1 MDTKRKGFP
10 FASKLF
16 QIALVAAGACVNRK
30 SCSPY
35 LSYGEMLKTVS
46 LDGGMQATYAEV
58 RSGAIGMKIAAILG
72 TCPEAIKLAPIIR
85 ELRSHPQTE
94 CHVCV
99 TDQRQQE
106 VDGILEGF
114 EIIPDSSL
122 DLTAPGLSL
131 SGLTSVAMTML
142 DAFLRRETPHVVILE
157 GASTVTLAAALAAFY
172 RNIPIMHIESDYLTG
187 DMGAQWPHD
196 ANRVLISRLAE
207 LHFAP
212 TPGSRR
218 NLLTERVS
226 PESVIVSGST
236 MLDSLYY
243 AVDHVRRFPPVIPG
257 MPPIAESN
265 SQLPLVLIAG
275 HGHEGFEE
283 SLESLCSGV
292 AEVADSFPEA
302 QFVYSINLSP
312 NVRNLAQQYFAGRR
326 NVHVIPRAPYFA
338 FVALMDMARVV
349 LTDSRGVLRAAR
361 ALGKP
366 VLALPEESSLTAHR
380 RDRIISE
387 ASRLLSN
394 VWYRRSSHKLKLS
407 GVEGHAAARIVRA
420 IQLRYARSASW
431 KMSADPVAA
440 SNRDFAS

>member
-1 MDTKRKGFP
+1 M
-10 FASKLF
+10 
-16 QIALVAAGACVNRK
+16 
-30 SCSPY
+30 
-35 LSYGEMLKTVS
+35 KTTT
-46 LDGGMQATYAEV
+46 LDGGVHAALLYVV

-85 ELRSHPQTE
+85 ELRSHPQIE
-94 CHVCV
+94 CHVCL

-157 GASTVTLAAALAAFY
+157 GASTVTLTAALAAFY
-172 RNIPIMHIESDYLTG
+172 RNIPIMHVESDYPSG
-187 DMGAQWPHD
+187 DMGAQWPQD

-212 TPGSRR
+212 TPGSRQ

-236 MLDSLYY
+236 MLDSLHY
-243 AVDHVRRFPPVIPG
+243 AVDRVRHFPPVIPG
-257 MPPIAESN
+257 MPSIVAESN
-265 SQLPLVLIAG
+265 SRLPLVLIAG

-283 SLESLCSGV
+283 NLESLCSGI
-292 AEVADSFPEA
+292 AEVAASFPEA
-302 QFVYSINLSP
+302 QFVYSSNLSA
-312 NVRNLAQQYFAGRR
+312 NVRDLAQKYFERR
-326 NVHVIPRAPYFA
+326 KNVHIIPRAPYFA
-338 FVALMDMARVV
+338 FIALMDMARVV
-349 LTDSRGVLRAAR
+349 LTDSRGVLKAAR

-366 VLALPEESSLTAHR
+366 VFALPEESSRAAHR
-380 RDRIISE
+380 RDQIISE
-387 ASRLLSN
+387 TSRLLSN
-394 VWYRRSSHKLKLS
+394 VGYRRSSGRPKLSGS
-407 GVEGHAAARIVRA
+407 GVEGHASARIVRA
-420 IQLRYARSASW
+420 IQIRYAGSASW
-431 KMSADPVAA
+431 KMSADPLAA
-440 SNRDFAS
+440 SNRGFAS